1 MAFAT
6 WVAVSRVE
14 DYRHHK
20 EDVIVGSLIGIGTA
34 TVSYLIY
41 WPNPFALRS
50 NDMYQGASRPRLV
63 YREDEQDRGRHN
75 YDYELAGMEHATEP
89 V

>member
-1 MAFAT
+1 M
-6 WVAVSRVE
+6 
-14 DYRHHK
+14 
-20 EDVIVGSLIGIGTA
+20 GSLIGIGAA

-50 NDMYQGASRPRLV
+50 HDLYQGASRPRIV
-63 YREDEQDRGRHN
+63 YRDVEQDRTGHG
-75 YDYELAGMEHATEP
+75 YDYELAGMEHATET